1 MTELSSIRNF
11 SIVAHIDHGKSTL
24 ADRLIQFC
32 GGLTDREMKE
42 QVLDSM
48 ELERE
53 RGITIKAQTVRL
65 SYKSNDGKT
74 YILNIMDT
82 PGHVDFSYEVS
93 RSLSACDGVL
103 LLVDATQG
111 LEAQTIAHYNV
122 ASELGLKII
131 PVINKIDLPSA
142 NTDSVLSDLS
152 ELLHIDKKEI
162 LKVSAKSGMGVD
174 KLIERI
180 IIDIPEPKGNLSN
193 SLKAFIIDSWFDN
206 YLGIVVLI
214 KVVDGSIEL
223 KDKIKVLSNKREFIV
238 DKLGT
243 FNPEMT
249 NLSTLSS
256 GMVGFMIASIKTLD
270 SAPVGDTIVLAKD
283 ENALPL
289 AGFKKIQ
296 PRVYS
301 GFYPVD
307 SNDYQE
313 SKKALDKL
321 SLNDNSF
328 TYEPESSQSLG
339 HGFRCGFLGLLHMEI
354 IRERVQR
361 EYNLEFLMTV
371 PSVTYR
377 IEDKKGQTLDIRKPS
392 DLPDD
397 NSLKCYYE
405 PIALIS
411 IVTPSQY
418 LGSVIE
424 LCTSKRGAQQDLI
437 YRSNMV
443 EIRYEIPLSEIIY
456 DFFDTLKS
464 ASKGYASYDYDIIDY
479 RESKMLR
486 LDIHVNKKKVDAL
499 SQILHKDNAYKRSK
513 ELIENLKKL
522 IPRQN
527 FEITIQ
533 GCVGS
538 KVLSS
543 TSIRGYRKD
552 VTAKLYGGDVTRKMK
567 LLKKQKEG
575 KKKMKKIG
583 NVEIPREAFYK
594 FLSTSD

>member
-1 MTELSSIRNF
+1 MNIRN
-11 SIVAHIDHGKSTL
+11 IAIIAHIDHGKSTL
-24 ADRLIQFC
+24 ADRLIEKYADMN
-32 GGLTDREMKE
+32 TRNMKE

-48 ELERE
+48 DLERE
-53 RGITIKAQTVRL
+53 RGITIKAQTVSL
-65 SYKSNDGKT
+65 DVSLNNEDYK
-74 YILNIMDT
+74 INIIDT

-122 ASELGLKII
+122 ARELKLEII

-142 NTDSVLSDLS
+142 NTELVSKDLS
-152 ELLHIDKKEI
+152 ELLGVDESEI
-162 LKVSAKSGMGVD
+162 LHVSAKSGVGIDQLISRIVD
-174 KLIERI
+174 
-180 IIDIPEPKGNLSN
+180 DIPEPVGDLNDALQ
-193 SLKAFIIDSWFDN
+193 AFIIDSWFDN

-214 KVVDGSIEL
+214 KVVNGSIKL
-223 KDKIKVLSNKREFIV
+223 KDKIKVLSNRREFIV

-243 FNPEMT
+243 FNPEMKHT
-249 NLSTLSS
+249 QSLTS

-270 SAPVGDTIVLAKD
+270 SAPVGDTIALSKD
-283 ENALPL
+283 DSVKPL

-377 IEDKKGQTLDIRKPS
+377 IENKKGQIFDIRKPS

-397 NSLKCYYE
+397 NTLRCYYE
-405 PIALIS
+405 PIALMS

-424 LCTSKRGAQQDLI
+424 LCTSKRGNQKDLI

-479 RESKMLR
+479 RESKMIR
-486 LDIHVNKKKVDAL
+486 LDILVNKKKVDAL
-499 SQILHKDNAYKRSK
+499 SQILHKDNSYRRSK

-533 GCVGS
+533 GCIGA

-594 FLSTSD
+594 FLSTSE

>member
-1 MTELSSIRNF
+1 MNIRNIA
-11 SIVAHIDHGKSTL
+11 IVAHIDHGKSTL
-24 ADRLIQFC
+24 ADRLIEKY
-32 GGLTDREMKE
+32 GDISSRNMKE
-42 QVLDSM
+42 QILDSM
-48 ELERE
+48 DLERE
-53 RGITIKAQTVRL
+53 RGITIKAQTVSL
-65 SYKSNDGKT
+65 NST
-74 YILNIMDT
+74 YMGDTFNINIIDT

-93 RSLSACDGVL
+93 RSLSACDGVM

-111 LEAQTIAHYNV
+111 LEAQTIAHFNM
-122 ASELGLKII
+122 ARELNLIII

-142 NTDSVLSDLS
+142 DVEAVKKDLS
-152 ELLHIDKKEI
+152 ELLDINQNEI
-162 LKVSAKSGMGVD
+162 LSVSAKSGLGVED
-174 KLIERI
+174 LMERI
-180 IIDIPEPKGNLSN
+180 IIDIPEPKGQISKG
-193 SLKAFIIDSWFDN
+193 LKAFIIDSWFDN

-214 KVVDGSIEL
+214 KIIDGTINI
-223 KDKIKVLSNKREFIV
+223 KDKIKVFSNKREFLV

-243 FNPEMT
+243 FNPTMT
-249 NLSTLSS
+249 NSSKLSS
-256 GMVGFMIASIKTLD
+256 GQVGFMIASIKTLD
-270 SAPVGDTIVLAKD
+270 SAPVGDTILISKNDLSVP
-283 ENALPL
+283 LP
-289 AGFKKIQ
+289 GFKKIQ

-377 IEDKKGQTLDIRKPS
+377 VENKKGDINDIRKPS

-397 NSLKCYYE
+397 NSIKCYYE

-411 IVTPSQY
+411 IVTPSEY

-424 LCTSKRGAQQDLI
+424 LCTSKRGIQKDLI
-437 YRSNMV
+437 YRSNMA
-443 EIRYEIPLSEIIY
+443 EIKYEIPLSEIIY

-479 RESKMLR
+479 RESSMIR
-486 LDIHVNKKKVDAL
+486 LDILVNKKKIDAL
-499 SQILHKDNAYKRSK
+499 SQILHKDNSYRRSR

-522 IPRQN
+522 IPRQS

-533 GCVGS
+533 GCVGA
-538 KVLSS
+538 KILSS
-543 TSIRGYRKD
+543 TSIKGYRKD

-594 FLSTSD
+594 FLSTSEE

>member
-1 MTELSSIRNF
+1 MNIRNIA
-11 SIVAHIDHGKSTL
+11 IVAHIDHGKSTL
-24 ADRLIQFC
+24 ADRLIEKY
-32 GGLTDREMKE
+32 GDISSRNMKE

-48 ELERE
+48 DLERE
-53 RGITIKAQTVRL
+53 RGITIKAQTVSL
-65 SYKSNDGKT
+65 KVDYNKQK
-74 YILNIMDT
+74 YNINIIDT

-142 NTDSVLSDLS
+142 NTDSVSSDLS

-174 KLIERI
+174 NLIKRI
-180 IIDIPEPKGNLSN
+180 IIDIPEPKGNLTN

-223 KDKIKVLSNKREFIV
+223 KNKIKVLSNKREFIV

-377 IEDKKGQTLDIRKPS
+377 IEDKKGQKLDIRKPS

>member
-1 MTELSSIRNF
+1 MNIRNIA
-11 SIVAHIDHGKSTL
+11 IVAHIDHGKSTL
-24 ADRLIQFC
+24 ADRLIEKY
-32 GGLTDREMKE
+32 GDISSRNMKE

-48 ELERE
+48 DLERE
-53 RGITIKAQTVRL
+53 RGITIKAQTVSL
-65 SYKSNDGKT
+65 KVDYNKQK
-74 YILNIMDT
+74 YNINIIDT

-131 PVINKIDLPSA
+131 PVVNKIDLPSA
-142 NTDSVLSDLS
+142 NTDSVSSDLS

-174 KLIERI
+174 NLIERI

-411 IVTPSQY
+411 IVTPPQY

>member
-1 MTELSSIRNF
+1 MNIRNIA
-11 SIVAHIDHGKSTL
+11 IVAHIDHGKSTL
-24 ADRLIQFC
+24 ADRLIEKY
-32 GGLTDREMKE
+32 GDISSRNMKE

-48 ELERE
+48 DLERE
-53 RGITIKAQTVRL
+53 RGITIKAQTVSL
-65 SYKSNDGKT
+65 KVDYNKQK
-74 YILNIMDT
+74 YNINIIDT

-142 NTDSVLSDLS
+142 NTDSVMSDLS
-152 ELLHIDKKEI
+152 ELLHTDKKEI
-162 LKVSAKSGMGVD
+162 LKVSAKSGIGVD
-174 KLIERI
+174 NLIERI
-180 IIDIPEPKGNLSN
+180 IIDIPEPKGNLSK

-214 KVVDGSIEL
+214 KVKDGSIQL

-289 AGFKKIQ
+289 PGFKKIQ

>member
-1 MTELSSIRNF
+1 MNIRNIA
-11 SIVAHIDHGKSTL
+11 IVAHIDHGKSTL
-24 ADRLIQFC
+24 ADRLIEKY
-32 GGLTDREMKE
+32 GDISSRNMKE
-42 QVLDSM
+42 QILDSM
-48 ELERE
+48 DLERE
-53 RGITIKAQTVRL
+53 RGITIKAQTVSL
-65 SYKSNDGKT
+65 NST
-74 YILNIMDT
+74 YMGDTYNINIIDT

-93 RSLSACDGVL
+93 RSLSACDGVM

-111 LEAQTIAHYNV
+111 LEAQTIAHFNM
-122 ASELGLKII
+122 ARELNLIII

-142 NTDSVLSDLS
+142 DVEAVKKDLS
-152 ELLHIDKKEI
+152 ELLDINQKEI
-162 LKVSAKSGMGVD
+162 LSVSAKSGIGVED
-174 KLIERI
+174 LMERI
-180 IIDIPEPKGNLSN
+180 IIDIPEPKGQISKA
-193 SLKAFIIDSWFDN
+193 LKAFIIDSWFDN

-214 KVVDGSIEL
+214 KIIDGTINI
-223 KDKIKVLSNKREFIV
+223 KDKIKVFSNKREFLV

-243 FNPEMT
+243 FNPTMT
-249 NLSTLSS
+249 NSSKLSS
-256 GMVGFMIASIKTLD
+256 GQVGFMIASIKTLD
-270 SAPVGDTIVLAKD
+270 SAPVGDTILISKNDLSAP
-283 ENALPL
+283 LP
-289 AGFKKIQ
+289 GFKKIQ

-377 IEDKKGQTLDIRKPS
+377 VENKKGDINDIRKPS

-397 NSLKCYYE
+397 NSIKCYYE

-411 IVTPSQY
+411 IVTPSEY

-424 LCTSKRGAQQDLI
+424 LCTSKRGIQKDLI
-437 YRSNMV
+437 YRSNMA
-443 EIRYEIPLSEIIY
+443 EIKYEIPLSEIIY

-479 RESKMLR
+479 RESSMIR
-486 LDIHVNKKKVDAL
+486 LDILVNKKKIDAL
-499 SQILHKDNAYKRSK
+499 SQILHKDNSYRRSR

-522 IPRQN
+522 IPRQS

-533 GCVGS
+533 GCVCA
-538 KVLSS
+538 KILSS
-543 TSIRGYRKD
+543 TSIKGYRKD

-594 FLSTSD
+594 FLSTSEE

>member
-1 MTELSSIRNF
+1 MNIRNIA
-11 SIVAHIDHGKSTL
+11 IVAHIDHGKSTL
-24 ADRLIQFC
+24 ADRLIEKY
-32 GGLTDREMKE
+32 GSINSRNMKD

-48 ELERE
+48 DLERE
-53 RGITIKAQTVRL
+53 RGITIKAQTV
-65 SYKSNDGKT
+65 S
-74 YILNIMDT
+74 LNVIHNNQEYNINIIDT

-122 ASELGLKII
+122 ASDLGLRII

-142 NTDSVLSDLS
+142 DTKSVSKDLS
-152 ELLHIDKKEI
+152 ELLGIDEDEI
-162 LKVSAKSGMGVD
+162 LLASAKSGIGIQEI
-174 KLIERI
+174 IERVI
-180 IIDIPEPKGNLSN
+180 NDIPMPKGESDKPM
-193 SLKAFIIDSWFDN
+193 KAFIIDSWFDN

-214 KVVDGSIEL
+214 KIINGSIKL
-223 KDKIKVLSNKREFIV
+223 KDKIKVISNKREFIV

-243 FNPEMT
+243 FNPDMT
-249 NLSTLSS
+249 NLPALNS

-270 SAPVGDTIVLAKD
+270 SAPVGDTITISSDQNAT
-283 ENALPL
+283 ALP
-289 AGFKKIQ
+289 GFKKIQ

-377 IEDKKGQTLDIRKPS
+377 VEDKTGKVSNIRKPS

-397 NSLKCYYE
+397 NSIKCYYE

-424 LCTSKRGAQQDLI
+424 LCTSKRATQKDLI

-479 RESKMLR
+479 RESKMIR

-499 SQILHKDNAYKRSK
+499 SQILHRDNSYRRSK

-533 GCVGS
+533 GCIGS

-594 FLSTSD
+594 FLSTSE

>member
-1 MTELSSIRNF
+1 
-11 SIVAHIDHGKSTL
+11 
-24 ADRLIQFC
+24 
-32 GGLTDREMKE
+32 
-42 QVLDSM
+42 
-48 ELERE
+48 
-53 RGITIKAQTVRL
+53 
-65 SYKSNDGKT
+65 
-74 YILNIMDT
+74 
-82 PGHVDFSYEVS
+82 
-93 RSLSACDGVL
+93 LSACDGVI

-111 LEAQTIAHYNV
+111 LEAQTIAHFNV
-122 ASELGLKII
+122 ARDLGLKII

-142 NTDSVLSDLS
+142 DTDAVKKDLS
-152 ELLHIDKKEI
+152 ELLEIDSSEI
-162 LKVSAKSGMGVD
+162 LNVSAKSGVGVD
-174 KLIERI
+174 ELIEKI
-180 IIDIPEPKGNLSN
+180 IINIPEPKGLINGD
-193 SLKAFIIDSWFDN
+193 LKAFIIDSWFDN
-206 YLGIVVLI
+206 YLGIVVLVKI
-214 KVVDGSIEL
+214 IDGQISL
-223 KDKIKVLSNKREFIV
+223 KDKIKVFSNKREFIV

-243 FNPEMT
+243 FNPTMT
-249 NLSTLSS
+249 NSS
-256 GMVGFMIASIKTLD
+256 ILKSGQVGFMIASIKTLD
-270 SAPVGDTIVLAKD
+270 SAPVGDTIILAKND
-283 ENALPL
+283 NATAL

-377 IEDKKGQTLDIRKPS
+377 VENKKGEINDIRKPS

-397 NSLKCYYE
+397 NSIKCYYE

-411 IVTPSQY
+411 IVTPSQH

-424 LCTSKRGAQQDLI
+424 LCTSKRGIQKDLI
-437 YRSNMV
+437 YRSNMA
-443 EIRYEIPLSEIIY
+443 EIKYEIPLSEIIY

-479 RESKMLR
+479 RESKMIR
-486 LDIHVNKKKVDAL
+486 LDIHVNKKKIDAL
-499 SQILHKDNAYKRSK
+499 SQILHKDNSYRRSR

-522 IPRQN
+522 IPRQS

-533 GCVGS
+533 GCVGA
-538 KVLSS
+538 KILSS
-543 TSIRGYRKD
+543 TSIKGYRKD

-594 FLSTSD
+594 FLSTSEE

>member
-1 MTELSSIRNF
+1 MNIRNIA
-11 SIVAHIDHGKSTL
+11 IVAHIDHGKSTL
-24 ADRLIQFC
+24 ADRLIEKY
-32 GGLTDREMKE
+32 GDISSRNMKE
-42 QVLDSM
+42 QILDSM
-48 ELERE
+48 DLERE
-53 RGITIKAQTVRL
+53 RGITIKAQTVSL
-65 SYKSNDGKT
+65 NST
-74 YILNIMDT
+74 YMGDTFNINIIDT

-93 RSLSACDGVL
+93 RSLSACDGVM

-111 LEAQTIAHYNV
+111 LEAQTIAHFNM
-122 ASELGLKII
+122 ARELNLIII

-142 NTDSVLSDLS
+142 DVEAVKKDLS
-152 ELLHIDKKEI
+152 ELLDINQNEI
-162 LKVSAKSGMGVD
+162 LSVSAKSGSGVED
-174 KLIERI
+174 LMERI
-180 IIDIPEPKGNLSN
+180 IIDIPEPKGQISKA
-193 SLKAFIIDSWFDN
+193 LKAFIIDSWFDN

-214 KVVDGSIEL
+214 KIIDGTINI
-223 KDKIKVLSNKREFIV
+223 KDKIKVFSNKREFLV

-243 FNPEMT
+243 FNPTMT
-249 NLSTLSS
+249 NSSKLSS
-256 GMVGFMIASIKTLD
+256 GQVGFMIASIKTLD
-270 SAPVGDTIVLAKD
+270 SAPVGDTILISKNDLSAP
-283 ENALPL
+283 LP
-289 AGFKKIQ
+289 GFKKIQ

-377 IEDKKGQTLDIRKPS
+377 VENKKGDINDIRKPS

-397 NSLKCYYE
+397 NSIKCYYE

-411 IVTPSQY
+411 IVTPSEH

-424 LCTSKRGAQQDLI
+424 LCTSKRGIQKDLI
-437 YRSNMV
+437 YRSNMA
-443 EIRYEIPLSEIIY
+443 EIKYEIPLSEIIY

-479 RESKMLR
+479 RESSMIR
-486 LDIHVNKKKVDAL
+486 LDILVNKKKIDAL
-499 SQILHKDNAYKRSK
+499 SQILHKDNSYRRSK

-522 IPRQN
+522 IPRQS

-533 GCVGS
+533 GCVGA
-538 KVLSS
+538 KILSS
-543 TSIRGYRKD
+543 TSIKGYRKD

-594 FLSTSD
+594 FLSTSEE

>member
-1 MTELSSIRNF
+1 MNIRNIA
-11 SIVAHIDHGKSTL
+11 IVAHIDHGKSTL
-24 ADRLIQFC
+24 ADRLIERYSEIN
-32 GGLTDREMKE
+32 TRNMKD
-42 QVLDSM
+42 QILDSM
-48 ELERE
+48 DLERE
-53 RGITIKAQTVRL
+53 RGITIKAQTVSL
-65 SYKSNDGKT
+65 SIKY
-74 YILNIMDT
+74 LNKDYNINIIDT

-111 LEAQTIAHYNV
+111 LEAQTIAHFNV
-122 ASELGLKII
+122 ARELGLEII

-142 NTDSVLSDLS
+142 DVESVSKDLS
-152 ELLHIDKKEI
+152 ELLSVDDSEI
-162 LKVSAKSGMGVD
+162 LKVSAKSGHGIETLV
-174 KLIERI
+174 ERI
-180 IIDIPEPKGNLSN
+180 IIDIPEPTGIKDTT
-193 SLKAFIIDSWFDN
+193 LKAFIIDSWFDN

-214 KVVDGSIEL
+214 KVVDGSINL
-223 KDKIKVLSNKREFIV
+223 KDKIKVFSNKREFIV
-238 DKLGT
+238 DKLGI
-243 FNPEMT
+243 FNPTMK
-249 NLSTLSS
+249 NSLKLVS
-256 GMVGFMIASIKTLD
+256 GQVGFMIASIKTLD
-270 SAPVGDTIVLAKD
+270 SAPVGDTIVMAKSED
-283 ENALPL
+283 SLPL
-289 AGFKKIQ
+289 PGFKKIQ

-377 IEDKKGQTLDIRKPS
+377 VENKKGEFNDIRKPS

-397 NSLKCYYE
+397 NSIKCYYE

-424 LCTSKRGAQQDLI
+424 LCTSKRGSQKDLI
-437 YRSNMV
+437 YRSNMA
-443 EIRYEIPLSEIIY
+443 EIKYEIPLSEIIY
-456 DFFDTLKS
+456 DFFDILKS
-464 ASKGYASYDYDIIDY
+464 ASKGYASYDYDIIDFK
-479 RESKMLR
+479 ESKMIR
-486 LDIHVNKKKVDAL
+486 LDIHVNKKKIDAL
-499 SQILHKDNAYKRSK
+499 SQILHKDNSYRRSR

-538 KVLSS
+538 KILSS

-594 FLSTSD
+594 FLSTAE

>member
-1 MTELSSIRNF
+1 MNIRNIA
-11 SIVAHIDHGKSTL
+11 IVAHIDHGKSTL
-24 ADRLIQFC
+24 ADRLIEKY
-32 GGLTDREMKE
+32 GDISSRNMKE
-42 QVLDSM
+42 QILDSM
-48 ELERE
+48 DLERE
-53 RGITIKAQTVRL
+53 RGITIKAQTVSL
-65 SYKSNDGKT
+65 NST
-74 YILNIMDT
+74 YMGDTFNINIIDT

-93 RSLSACDGVL
+93 RSLSACDGVM

-111 LEAQTIAHYNV
+111 LEAQTIAHFNM
-122 ASELGLKII
+122 ARELNLIII

-142 NTDSVLSDLS
+142 DVEAVKKDLS
-152 ELLHIDKKEI
+152 ELLDINQNEI
-162 LKVSAKSGMGVD
+162 LSVSAKSGLGVED
-174 KLIERI
+174 LMERI
-180 IIDIPEPKGNLSN
+180 IIDIPEPKGQISKE
-193 SLKAFIIDSWFDN
+193 LKAFIIDSWFDN

-214 KVVDGSIEL
+214 KIIDGTINI
-223 KDKIKVLSNKREFIV
+223 KDKIKVFSNKREFLV

-243 FNPEMT
+243 FNPTMT
-249 NLSTLSS
+249 NSSKLSS
-256 GMVGFMIASIKTLD
+256 GQVGFMIASIKTLD
-270 SAPVGDTIVLAKD
+270 SAPVGDTILISKNDLSVP
-283 ENALPL
+283 LP
-289 AGFKKIQ
+289 GFKKIQ

-328 TYEPESSQSLG
+328 TYEPESSQSVG

-377 IEDKKGQTLDIRKPS
+377 VENKKGDINDIRKPS

-397 NSLKCYYE
+397 NSIKCYYE
-405 PIALIS
+405 PISLIS
-411 IVTPSQY
+411 IVTPSEY

-424 LCTSKRGAQQDLI
+424 LCTSKRGIQKDLI
-437 YRSNMV
+437 YRSNMA
-443 EIRYEIPLSEIIY
+443 EIKYEIPLSEIIY

-479 RESKMLR
+479 RESSMIR
-486 LDIHVNKKKVDAL
+486 LDILVNKKKIDAL
-499 SQILHKDNAYKRSK
+499 SQILHKDNSYRRSR

-522 IPRQN
+522 IPRQS

-533 GCVGS
+533 GCVGA
-538 KVLSS
+538 KILSS
-543 TSIRGYRKD
+543 TSIKGYRKD

-594 FLSTSD
+594 FLSTSEE

>member
-1 MTELSSIRNF
+1 MNIRNIA
-11 SIVAHIDHGKSTL
+11 IVAHIDHGKSTL
-24 ADRLIQFC
+24 ADRLIEKY
-32 GGLTDREMKE
+32 GSINSRNMKD

-48 ELERE
+48 DLERE
-53 RGITIKAQTVRL
+53 RGITIKAQTV
-65 SYKSNDGKT
+65 S
-74 YILNIMDT
+74 LNVIHNNQEYNINIIDT

-122 ASELGLKII
+122 ASDLGLRII

-142 NTDSVLSDLS
+142 DTKSVSKDLS
-152 ELLHIDKKEI
+152 ELLGIDEDEI
-162 LKVSAKSGMGVD
+162 LHTSAKSGIGIQEI
-174 KLIERI
+174 IERVI
-180 IIDIPEPKGNLSN
+180 NDIPMPKCESDKPM
-193 SLKAFIIDSWFDN
+193 KAFIIDSWFDN

-214 KVVDGSIEL
+214 KIINGSIKL
-223 KDKIKVLSNKREFIV
+223 KDKIKVISNKREFIV

-243 FNPEMT
+243 FNPDMT
-249 NLSTLSS
+249 NLPALNS

-270 SAPVGDTIVLAKD
+270 SAPVGDTITISSDQNAT
-283 ENALPL
+283 ALP
-289 AGFKKIQ
+289 GFKKIQ

-354 IRERVQR
+354 IRERLQR

-377 IEDKKGQTLDIRKPS
+377 VEDKTGKVSNIRKPS

-397 NSLKCYYE
+397 NSIKCYYE

-424 LCTSKRGAQQDLI
+424 LCTSKRATQKDLI

-479 RESKMLR
+479 RESKMIR

-499 SQILHKDNAYKRSK
+499 SQILHRDNSYRRSK

-533 GCVGS
+533 GCIGS

-594 FLSTSD
+594 FLSTSE

>member
-1 MTELSSIRNF
+1 MNIRNIA
-11 SIVAHIDHGKSTL
+11 IVAHIDHGKSTL
-24 ADRLIQFC
+24 ADRMIEKY
-32 GGLTDREMKE
+32 GDISSRKMKE
-42 QVLDSM
+42 QILDSM
-48 ELERE
+48 DLERE
-53 RGITIKAQTVRL
+53 RGITIKAQTVSL
-65 SYKSNDGKT
+65 NKSYLGQE
-74 YILNIMDT
+74 YNINIIDT

-93 RSLSACDGVL
+93 RSLSACDGVI

-111 LEAQTIAHYNV
+111 LEAQTIAHFNV
-122 ASELGLKII
+122 ARDLGLKII

-142 NTDSVLSDLS
+142 DTDAVKKDLS
-152 ELLHIDKKEI
+152 ELLEIESSEI
-162 LKVSAKSGMGVD
+162 LNVSAKSGIGVD
-174 KLIERI
+174 ELIEKI
-180 IIDIPEPKGNLSN
+180 IINIPEPKGLINGD
-193 SLKAFIIDSWFDN
+193 LKAFIIDSWFDN
-206 YLGIVVLI
+206 YLGIVVLVKI
-214 KVVDGSIEL
+214 IDGQISL
-223 KDKIKVLSNKREFIV
+223 KDKIKVFSNKREFIV

-243 FNPEMT
+243 FNPTMT
-249 NLSTLSS
+249 NSS
-256 GMVGFMIASIKTLD
+256 ILKSGQVGFMIASIKTLD
-270 SAPVGDTIVLAKD
+270 SAPVGDTIILAKND
-283 ENALPL
+283 NATAL

-377 IEDKKGQTLDIRKPS
+377 VENKKGEINDIRKPS

-397 NSLKCYYE
+397 NSIKCYYE

-411 IVTPSQY
+411 IVTPSQH

-424 LCTSKRGAQQDLI
+424 LCTSKRGIQKDLI
-437 YRSNMV
+437 YRSNMA
-443 EIRYEIPLSEIIY
+443 EIKYEIPLSEIIY

-479 RESKMLR
+479 RESKMIR
-486 LDIHVNKKKVDAL
+486 LDIHVNKKKIDAL
-499 SQILHKDNAYKRSK
+499 SQILHKDNSYRRSR

-522 IPRQN
+522 IPRQS

-533 GCVGS
+533 GCVGA
-538 KVLSS
+538 KILSS
-543 TSIRGYRKD
+543 TSIKGYRKD

-594 FLSTSD
+594 FLSTSEE

>member
-1 MTELSSIRNF
+1 MNIRNIA
-11 SIVAHIDHGKSTL
+11 IVAHIDHGKSTL
-24 ADRLIQFC
+24 ADRLIEKY
-32 GGLTDREMKE
+32 GDISSRNMKE
-42 QVLDSM
+42 QILDSM
-48 ELERE
+48 DLERE
-53 RGITIKAQTVRL
+53 RGITIKAQTVSL
-65 SYKSNDGKT
+65 NST
-74 YILNIMDT
+74 YMGDTFNINIIDT

-93 RSLSACDGVL
+93 RSLSACDGVM

-111 LEAQTIAHYNV
+111 LEAQTIAHFNM
-122 ASELGLKII
+122 ARELNLIII

-142 NTDSVLSDLS
+142 DVKAVKKDLS
-152 ELLHIDKKEI
+152 ELLDINQNEI
-162 LKVSAKSGMGVD
+162 LSVSAKSGLGVED
-174 KLIERI
+174 LMERI
-180 IIDIPEPKGNLSN
+180 IIDVPEPKGLISKA
-193 SLKAFIIDSWFDN
+193 LKAFIIDSWFDN

-214 KVVDGSIEL
+214 KIIDGTINI
-223 KDKIKVLSNKREFIV
+223 KDKIKVFSNKREFLV

-243 FNPEMT
+243 FNPTMT
-249 NLSTLSS
+249 NSSKLSS
-256 GMVGFMIASIKTLD
+256 GQVGFMIASIKTLD
-270 SAPVGDTIVLAKD
+270 SAPVGDTILASKND
-283 ENALPL
+283 LSEPLP
-289 AGFKKIQ
+289 GFKKIQ

-377 IEDKKGQTLDIRKPS
+377 VENKKGDINDIRKPS

-397 NSLKCYYE
+397 NSIKCYYE

-411 IVTPSQY
+411 IVTPSEY

-424 LCTSKRGAQQDLI
+424 LCTSKRGIQKDLI
-437 YRSNMV
+437 YRSNMA
-443 EIRYEIPLSEIIY
+443 EINYEIPLSEIIY

-464 ASKGYASYDYDIIDY
+464 ASKGYASYDYDIINY
-479 RESKMLR
+479 RESSMIR
-486 LDIHVNKKKVDAL
+486 LDILVNKKKIDAL
-499 SQILHKDNAYKRSK
+499 SQILHKDNSYRRSR

-522 IPRQN
+522 IPRQS

-533 GCVGS
+533 GCVGA
-538 KVLSS
+538 KILSS
-543 TSIRGYRKD
+543 TSIKGYRKD

-594 FLSTSD
+594 FLSTSEE

>member
-1 MTELSSIRNF
+1 MTIRNIA
-11 SIVAHIDHGKSTL
+11 IVAHIDHGKSTL
-24 ADRLIQFC
+24 ADRLIEKY
-32 GGLTDREMKE
+32 GDISSRNMKE

-48 ELERE
+48 DLERE
-53 RGITIKAQTVRL
+53 RGITIKAQTVSL
-65 SYKSNDGKT
+65 KVDYNKQK
-74 YILNIMDT
+74 YNINIIDT

-142 NTDSVLSDLS
+142 NTDSVSSDLS

-162 LKVSAKSGMGVD
+162 LKVSAKSGIGVD
-174 KLIERI
+174 NLIERI

-377 IEDKKGQTLDIRKPS
+377 IEDKKGQTRDIRKPS

>member
-1 MTELSSIRNF
+1 MNIRNIA
-11 SIVAHIDHGKSTL
+11 IVAHIDHGKSTL
-24 ADRLIQFC
+24 ADRLIEKY
-32 GGLTDREMKE
+32 GDISSRNMKE

-53 RGITIKAQTVRL
+53 RGITIKAQTVSL
-65 SYKSNDGKT
+65 KVDYNKQN
-74 YILNIMDT
+74 YNINIIDT

-131 PVINKIDLPSA
+131 PIINKIDLPSA

-152 ELLHIDKKEI
+152 ELLHIDKKKI
-162 LKVSAKSGMGVD
+162 LKVSAKSGEGVD
-174 KLIERI
+174 NLIERV

-249 NLSTLSS
+249 NLSKLNS

-411 IVTPSQY
+411 IVTPPQY

>member
-1 MTELSSIRNF
+1 MNIRNIA
-11 SIVAHIDHGKSTL
+11 IVAHIDHGKSTL
-24 ADRLIQFC
+24 ADRLIEKY
-32 GGLTDREMKE
+32 GDISSRNMKE

-48 ELERE
+48 DLERE
-53 RGITIKAQTVRL
+53 RGITIKAQTVSL
-65 SYKSNDGKT
+65 KVDYNKHK
-74 YILNIMDT
+74 YNINIIDT

-131 PVINKIDLPSA
+131 PVVNKIDLPSA
-142 NTDSVLSDLS
+142 NTDSVSSDLS

-223 KDKIKVLSNKREFIV
+223 KNKIKVLSNKREFIV

>member
-1 MTELSSIRNF
+1 MNIRNIA
-11 SIVAHIDHGKSTL
+11 IVAHIDHGKSTL
-24 ADRLIQFC
+24 ADRLIEKY
-32 GGLTDREMKE
+32 GDISSRNMKE
-42 QVLDSM
+42 QILDSM
-48 ELERE
+48 DLERE
-53 RGITIKAQTVRL
+53 RGITIKAQTVSL
-65 SYKSNDGKT
+65 NST
-74 YILNIMDT
+74 YMGDTFNINIIDT

-93 RSLSACDGVL
+93 RSLSACDGVM

-111 LEAQTIAHYNV
+111 LEAQTIAHFNM
-122 ASELGLKII
+122 ARELNLIII

-142 NTDSVLSDLS
+142 DVEAVKKDLS
-152 ELLHIDKKEI
+152 ELLDINQNEI
-162 LKVSAKSGMGVD
+162 LSVSAKSGLGVED
-174 KLIERI
+174 LMERI
-180 IIDIPEPKGNLSN
+180 IIDIPEPKGQISKA
-193 SLKAFIIDSWFDN
+193 LKAFIIDSWFDN

-214 KVVDGSIEL
+214 KIIDGTINI
-223 KDKIKVLSNKREFIV
+223 KDKIKVFSNKREFLV

-243 FNPEMT
+243 FNPTMT
-249 NLSTLSS
+249 NSSKLSS
-256 GMVGFMIASIKTLD
+256 GQVGFMIASIKTLD
-270 SAPVGDTIVLAKD
+270 SAPVGDTILISKNDLSAP
-283 ENALPL
+283 LP
-289 AGFKKIQ
+289 GFKKIQ

-377 IEDKKGQTLDIRKPS
+377 VENKKGDINDIRKPS

-397 NSLKCYYE
+397 NSIKCYYE

-411 IVTPSQY
+411 IVTPSEY

-424 LCTSKRGAQQDLI
+424 LCTSKRGIQKDLI
-437 YRSNMV
+437 YRSNMA
-443 EIRYEIPLSEIIY
+443 EIKYEIPLSEIIY

-479 RESKMLR
+479 RESSMIR
-486 LDIHVNKKKVDAL
+486 LDILVNKKKIDAL
-499 SQILHKDNAYKRSK
+499 SQILHKDNSYRRSR

-522 IPRQN
+522 IPRQS

-533 GCVGS
+533 GCVGA
-538 KVLSS
+538 KILSS
-543 TSIRGYRKD
+543 TSIKGYRKD

-594 FLSTSD
+594 FLSTTEE

>member
-1 MTELSSIRNF
+1 MNIRNIA
-11 SIVAHIDHGKSTL
+11 IVAHIDHGKSTL
-24 ADRLIQFC
+24 ADRMIEKY
-32 GGLTDREMKE
+32 GDISSRKMKE
-42 QVLDSM
+42 QILDSM
-48 ELERE
+48 DLERE
-53 RGITIKAQTVRL
+53 RGITIKAQTVSL
-65 SYKSNDGKT
+65 NKSYLGQE
-74 YILNIMDT
+74 YNINIIDT

-93 RSLSACDGVL
+93 RSLSACDGVI

-111 LEAQTIAHYNV
+111 LEAQTIAHFNV
-122 ASELGLKII
+122 ARDLGLKII

-142 NTDSVLSDLS
+142 DTEAVKKDLS
-152 ELLHIDKKEI
+152 ELLEIDSSEI
-162 LKVSAKSGMGVD
+162 LNVSAKSGLGVD
-174 KLIERI
+174 ELIEKI
-180 IIDIPEPKGNLSN
+180 IINIPEPKGLINGD
-193 SLKAFIIDSWFDN
+193 LKAFIIDSWFDN
-206 YLGIVVLI
+206 YLGIVVLVKI
-214 KVVDGSIEL
+214 IDGQISL
-223 KDKIKVLSNKREFIV
+223 KDKIKVFSNKREFIV

-243 FNPEMT
+243 FNPTMT
-249 NLSTLSS
+249 NSS
-256 GMVGFMIASIKTLD
+256 ILKSGQVGFMIASIKTLD
-270 SAPVGDTIVLAKD
+270 SAPVGDTIILAKND
-283 ENALPL
+283 NATAL

-377 IEDKKGQTLDIRKPS
+377 VENKKGEINDIRKPS

-397 NSLKCYYE
+397 NSIKCYYE

-411 IVTPSQY
+411 IVTPSQH

-424 LCTSKRGAQQDLI
+424 LCTSKRGIQKDLI
-437 YRSNMV
+437 YRSNMA
-443 EIRYEIPLSEIIY
+443 EIKYEIPLSEIIY

-479 RESKMLR
+479 RESKMIR
-486 LDIHVNKKKVDAL
+486 LDIHVNKKKIDAL
-499 SQILHKDNAYKRSK
+499 SQILHKDNSYRRSR

-522 IPRQN
+522 IPRQS

-533 GCVGS
+533 GCVGA
-538 KVLSS
+538 KILSS
-543 TSIRGYRKD
+543 TSIKGYRKD

-594 FLSTSD
+594 FLSTSEE

>member
-1 MTELSSIRNF
+1 MNIRNIA
-11 SIVAHIDHGKSTL
+11 IVAHIDHGKSTL
-24 ADRLIQFC
+24 ADRMIEKY
-32 GGLTDREMKE
+32 GDISSRKMKE
-42 QVLDSM
+42 QILDSM
-48 ELERE
+48 DLERE
-53 RGITIKAQTVRL
+53 RGITIKAQTVSL
-65 SYKSNDGKT
+65 NKSYLGQD
-74 YILNIMDT
+74 YNINIIDT

-93 RSLSACDGVL
+93 RSLSACDGVI

-111 LEAQTIAHYNV
+111 LEAQTIAHFNV
-122 ASELGLKII
+122 ARDLGLKII

-142 NTDSVLSDLS
+142 DTDAVKKDLS
-152 ELLHIDKKEI
+152 ELLEINSSEI
-162 LKVSAKSGMGVD
+162 LSVSAKSGVGVD
-174 KLIERI
+174 ELIEKI
-180 IIDIPEPKGNLSN
+180 IINIPEPKGLINGD
-193 SLKAFIIDSWFDN
+193 LKAFIIDSWFDN
-206 YLGIVVLI
+206 YLGIVVLVKI
-214 KVVDGSIEL
+214 IDGQISL
-223 KDKIKVLSNKREFIV
+223 KDKIKVFSNKREFIV

-243 FNPEMT
+243 FNPTMT
-249 NLSTLSS
+249 NSS
-256 GMVGFMIASIKTLD
+256 ILQSGQVGFMIASIKTLD
-270 SAPVGDTIVLAKD
+270 SAPVGDTIILAKND
-283 ENALPL
+283 NATAL
-289 AGFKKIQ
+289 AGFKQIQ

-377 IEDKKGQTLDIRKPS
+377 VENKKGEINDIRKPS

-397 NSLKCYYE
+397 NSIKCYYE

-411 IVTPSQY
+411 IVTPSQH

-424 LCTSKRGAQQDLI
+424 LCTSKRGIQKDLI
-437 YRSNMV
+437 YRSNMA
-443 EIRYEIPLSEIIY
+443 EIKYEIPLSEIIY

-479 RESKMLR
+479 RESKMIR
-486 LDIHVNKKKVDAL
+486 LDIHVNKKKIDAL
-499 SQILHKDNAYKRSK
+499 SQILHKDNSYRRSR

-522 IPRQN
+522 IPRQS

-533 GCVGS
+533 GCVGA
-538 KVLSS
+538 KILSS
-543 TSIRGYRKD
+543 TSIKGYRKD

-594 FLSTSD
+594 FLSTSEE

>member
-1 MTELSSIRNF
+1 MNIRNIA
-11 SIVAHIDHGKSTL
+11 IVAHIDHGKSTL
-24 ADRLIQFC
+24 ADRLIEKY
-32 GGLTDREMKE
+32 GDISSRNMKE

-48 ELERE
+48 DLERE
-53 RGITIKAQTVRL
+53 RGITIKAQTVSL
-65 SYKSNDGKT
+65 KVDYNKQK
-74 YILNIMDT
+74 YNINIIDT

-131 PVINKIDLPSA
+131 PVVNKIDLPSA
-142 NTDSVLSDLS
+142 NTDSVSSDLS
-152 ELLHIDKKEI
+152 ALLHIDKKEI

>member
-1 MTELSSIRNF
+1 MNIRNIA
-11 SIVAHIDHGKSTL
+11 IVAHIDHGKSTL
-24 ADRLIQFC
+24 ADRLIEKY
-32 GGLTDREMKE
+32 GDISSRKMKE
-42 QVLDSM
+42 QILDSM
-48 ELERE
+48 DLERE
-53 RGITIKAQTVRL
+53 RGITIKAQTVSL
-65 SYKSNDGKT
+65 NASYMGDN
-74 YILNIMDT
+74 YNINIIDT

-93 RSLSACDGVL
+93 RSLSACDGVM

-111 LEAQTIAHYNV
+111 LEAQTIAHFNM
-122 ASELGLKII
+122 ARELNLVII

-142 NTDSVLSDLS
+142 DPDAVKKDLS
-152 ELLHIDKKEI
+152 ELLDINQNEI
-162 LKVSAKSGMGVD
+162 LSVSAKSGLGVED
-174 KLIERI
+174 LIERV
-180 IIDIPEPKGNLSN
+180 IIDIPDPKGLMSN
-193 SLKAFIIDSWFDN
+193 DLKAFIIDSWFDN

-214 KVVDGSIEL
+214 KIIDGSISI
-223 KDKIKVLSNKREFIV
+223 KDKIKVFSNKREFLV

-243 FNPEMT
+243 FNPTMT
-249 NLSTLSS
+249 NLSKLSS
-256 GMVGFMIASIKTLD
+256 GQVGFMIASIKTLD
-270 SAPVGDTIVLAKD
+270 SAPVGDTIILAK
-283 ENALPL
+283 NSTSAPLP
-289 AGFKKIQ
+289 GFKKIQ

-377 IEDKKGQTLDIRKPS
+377 VENKKGEVNDIRKPS

-397 NSLKCYYE
+397 NSIKCYYE

-411 IVTPSQY
+411 IVTPTEY

-424 LCTSKRGAQQDLI
+424 LCTSKRGTQKDLI
-437 YRSNMV
+437 YRSNMA
-443 EIRYEIPLSEIIY
+443 EIKYEIPLSEIIY

-479 RESKMLR
+479 RESSMIR
-486 LDIHVNKKKVDAL
+486 LDIHVNKKKIDAL
-499 SQILHKDNAYKRSK
+499 SQILHKDNSYRRSR
-513 ELIENLKKL
+513 ELIDNLKKL
-522 IPRQN
+522 IPRQS

-533 GCVGS
+533 GCVGA
-538 KVLSS
+538 KILSS
-543 TSIRGYRKD
+543 TSIKGYRKD

-594 FLSTSD
+594 FLSTTEE

>member
-1 MTELSSIRNF
+1 MNIRNIA
-11 SIVAHIDHGKSTL
+11 IVAHIDHGKSTL
-24 ADRLIQFC
+24 ADRLIEKY
-32 GGLTDREMKE
+32 GDISSRNMKE
-42 QVLDSM
+42 QILDSM
-48 ELERE
+48 DLERE
-53 RGITIKAQTVRL
+53 RGITIKAQTVSL
-65 SYKSNDGKT
+65 NST
-74 YILNIMDT
+74 YMGDTFNINIIDT

-93 RSLSACDGVL
+93 RSLSACDGVM

-111 LEAQTIAHYNV
+111 LEAQTIAHFNM
-122 ASELGLKII
+122 ARELNLIII

-142 NTDSVLSDLS
+142 DVEAVKKDLS
-152 ELLHIDKKEI
+152 ELLDINQNEI
-162 LKVSAKSGMGVD
+162 LSVSAKSGLGVED
-174 KLIERI
+174 LMERI
-180 IIDIPEPKGNLSN
+180 IIDIPEPKGQISKA
-193 SLKAFIIDSWFDN
+193 LKAFIIDSWFDN

-214 KVVDGSIEL
+214 KIIDGTINI
-223 KDKIKVLSNKREFIV
+223 KDKIKVFSNKREFLV

-243 FNPEMT
+243 FNPTMT
-249 NLSTLSS
+249 NSSKLSS
-256 GMVGFMIASIKTLD
+256 GQVGFMIASIKTLD
-270 SAPVGDTIVLAKD
+270 SAPVGDTILISKND
-283 ENALPL
+283 LSEPLP
-289 AGFKKIQ
+289 GFKKIQ

-377 IEDKKGQTLDIRKPS
+377 VENKKGDINDIRKPS

-397 NSLKCYYE
+397 NSIKCYYE

-411 IVTPSQY
+411 IVTPSEY

-424 LCTSKRGAQQDLI
+424 LCTSKRGIQKDLI
-437 YRSNMV
+437 YRSNMA
-443 EIRYEIPLSEIIY
+443 EIKYEIPLSEIIY

-479 RESKMLR
+479 RESSMIR
-486 LDIHVNKKKVDAL
+486 LDILVNKKKIDAL
-499 SQILHKDNAYKRSK
+499 SQILHKDNSYRRSR

-522 IPRQN
+522 IPRQS

-533 GCVGS
+533 GCVGA
-538 KVLSS
+538 KILSS
-543 TSIRGYRKD
+543 TSIKGYRKD

-594 FLSTSD
+594 FLSTSEE

>member
-1 MTELSSIRNF
+1 MNIRNIA
-11 SIVAHIDHGKSTL
+11 IVAHIDHGKSTL
-24 ADRLIQFC
+24 ADRMIEKY
-32 GGLTDREMKE
+32 GDISSRKMKE
-42 QVLDSM
+42 QILDSM
-48 ELERE
+48 DLERE
-53 RGITIKAQTVRL
+53 RGITIKAQTVSL
-65 SYKSNDGKT
+65 NKSYLGQE
-74 YILNIMDT
+74 YNINIIDT

-93 RSLSACDGVL
+93 RSLSACDGVI

-111 LEAQTIAHYNV
+111 LEAQTIAHFNV
-122 ASELGLKII
+122 ARDLGLKII

-142 NTDSVLSDLS
+142 DTDAVKKDLS
-152 ELLHIDKKEI
+152 ELLEIDSSEI
-162 LKVSAKSGMGVD
+162 LNVSAKSGVGVD
-174 KLIERI
+174 ELIEQI
-180 IIDIPEPKGNLSN
+180 IINIPEPKGLINRD
-193 SLKAFIIDSWFDN
+193 LKAFIIDSWFDN
-206 YLGIVVLI
+206 YLGIVVLVKI
-214 KVVDGSIEL
+214 IDGQISL
-223 KDKIKVLSNKREFIV
+223 KDKIKVFSNKREFIV

-243 FNPEMT
+243 FNPTMT
-249 NLSTLSS
+249 NSS
-256 GMVGFMIASIKTLD
+256 ILKSGQVGFMIASIKTLD
-270 SAPVGDTIVLAKD
+270 SAPVGDTIILAKND
-283 ENALPL
+283 NATAL

-377 IEDKKGQTLDIRKPS
+377 VENKKGEINDIRKPS

-397 NSLKCYYE
+397 NSIKCYYE

-411 IVTPSQY
+411 IVTPSQH

-424 LCTSKRGAQQDLI
+424 LCTSKRGIQKDLI
-437 YRSNMV
+437 YRSNMA
-443 EIRYEIPLSEIIY
+443 EIKYEIPLSEIIY

-479 RESKMLR
+479 RESKMIR
-486 LDIHVNKKKVDAL
+486 LDIHVNKKKIDAL
-499 SQILHKDNAYKRSK
+499 SQILHKDNSYRRSR

-522 IPRQN
+522 IPRQS

-533 GCVGS
+533 GCVGA
-538 KVLSS
+538 KILSS
-543 TSIRGYRKD
+543 TSIKGYRKD

-594 FLSTSD
+594 FLSTSEE

>member
-1 MTELSSIRNF
+1 MNIRNIA
-11 SIVAHIDHGKSTL
+11 IVAHIDHGKSTL
-24 ADRLIQFC
+24 ADRLIEKY
-32 GGLTDREMKE
+32 GDISSRNMKE
-42 QVLDSM
+42 QILDSM
-48 ELERE
+48 DLERE
-53 RGITIKAQTVRL
+53 RGITIKAQTVSL
-65 SYKSNDGKT
+65 NST
-74 YILNIMDT
+74 YMGDTFNINIIDT

-93 RSLSACDGVL
+93 RSLSACDGVM

-111 LEAQTIAHYNV
+111 LEAQTIAHFNM
-122 ASELGLKII
+122 ARELNLIII

-142 NTDSVLSDLS
+142 DVEAVKKDLS
-152 ELLHIDKKEI
+152 ELLDINQNEI
-162 LKVSAKSGMGVD
+162 LCVSAKSGLGVED
-174 KLIERI
+174 LMERI
-180 IIDIPEPKGNLSN
+180 IIDIPEPKGQISKA
-193 SLKAFIIDSWFDN
+193 LKAFIIDSWFDN

-214 KVVDGSIEL
+214 KIIDGTINI
-223 KDKIKVLSNKREFIV
+223 KDKIKVFSNKREFLV

-243 FNPEMT
+243 FNPTMT
-249 NLSTLSS
+249 NSSKLSS
-256 GMVGFMIASIKTLD
+256 GQVGFMIASIKTLD
-270 SAPVGDTIVLAKD
+270 SAPVGDTILISKNDLSVP
-283 ENALPL
+283 LP
-289 AGFKKIQ
+289 GFKKIQ

-377 IEDKKGQTLDIRKPS
+377 VENKKGDINDIRKPS

-397 NSLKCYYE
+397 NSIKCYYE
-405 PIALIS
+405 PISLIS
-411 IVTPSQY
+411 IVTPSEY

-424 LCTSKRGAQQDLI
+424 LCTSKRGIQKDLI
-437 YRSNMV
+437 YRSNMA
-443 EIRYEIPLSEIIY
+443 EIKYEIPLSEIIY

-479 RESKMLR
+479 RESSMIR
-486 LDIHVNKKKVDAL
+486 LDILVNKKKIDAL
-499 SQILHKDNAYKRSK
+499 SQILHKDNSYRRSR

-522 IPRQN
+522 IPRQS

-533 GCVGS
+533 GCVGA
-538 KVLSS
+538 KILSS
-543 TSIRGYRKD
+543 TSIKGYRKD

-594 FLSTSD
+594 FLSTSEE